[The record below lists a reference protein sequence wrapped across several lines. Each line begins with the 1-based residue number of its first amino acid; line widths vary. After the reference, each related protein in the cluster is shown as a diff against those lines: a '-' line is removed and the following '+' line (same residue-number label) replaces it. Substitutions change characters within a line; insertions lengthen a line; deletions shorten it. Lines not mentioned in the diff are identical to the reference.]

1 MDLKQIAIT
10 DLKDGTY
17 FKVNPRQRL
26 FRYAAKVID
35 WKPGDT
41 EFLRGKRLII
51 QEDCKQMLLLLNQ
64 LFYPSITE
72 TRRRLASC
80 RDGRRSGVLRIF

>member
-1 MDLKQIAIT
+1 MELKQIAIT

-17 FKVNPRQRL
+17 FKTNQRQRR

-41 EFLRGKRLII
+41 EFLRRKRLII
-51 QEDCKQMLLLLNQ
+51 QENCKQM
-64 LFYPSITE
+64 
-72 TRRRLASC
+72 
-80 RDGRRSGVLRIF
+80 VLPIESTVFIPA

>member
-1 MDLKQIAIT
+1 MRILTFSIQKMDLKQIAIT

-51 QEDCKQMLLLLNQ
+51 QEDCKQMLLPIESTV
-64 LFYPSITE
+64 FIP
-72 TRRRLASC
+72 A
-80 RDGRRSGVLRIF
+80 